1 MWPISAIYIYLP
13 HTEKKGGKATTACD
27 ITPTYEDIRPPATR
41 NPPRNIAGLYRRHV
55 YEVELE
61 SNFAG
66 IPAVK
71 TDMASVAGDFCSH
84 ISYVAGSSA
93 ASRPG
98 RHLRTRGGRCWRA
111 TKVAPSTGTRGG
123 GWGDESFFDQSRQM
137 ITDTPVDGKNGN
149 LNRRTSKHHVRFG
162 HMRVLRN
169 LKACSSHIPCCA
181 SYVCSENF

>member
-1 MWPISAIYIYLP
+1 MTDFCYIYLFTA
-13 HTEKKGGKATTACD
+13 HRKEGGKSNNCLRYNSNIWGHKAAS
-27 ITPTYEDIRPPATR
+27 
-41 NPPRNIAGLYRRHV
+41 NKKPPRNIAGLYRRHV

-111 TKVAPSTGTRGG
+111 TKVAPSTGTRGE

-181 SYVCSENF
+181 TYVCSENF

>member
-1 MWPISAIYIYLP
+1 MTDFCHIYLFTA
-13 HTEKKGGKATTACD
+13 HRKEGGKSNNCLRYNSNMWGHKGGGNKK
-27 ITPTYEDIRPPATR
+27 
-41 NPPRNIAGLYRRHV
+41 PPRDIAGLYRQHV

-123 GWGDESFFDQSRQM
+123 GWGDESFFYQSRQM
-137 ITDTPVDGKNGN
+137 ISDTPVDGKNGN
-149 LNRRTSKHHVRFG
+149 LNRGTSKHHARFG
-162 HMRVLRN
+162 HMRVRRN
-169 LKACSSHIPCCA
+169 LK
-181 SYVCSENF
+181 V

>member
-1 MWPISAIYIYLP
+1 MKQMGCKNKEMWPICAILYIYLP
-13 HTEKKGGKATTACD
+13 HTEKKGGKATTTCD
-27 ITPTYEDIRPPATR
+27 ITPNIWGHKAAG
-41 NPPRNIAGLYRRHV
+41 NKKPPRNIAGLYRRYV

-98 RHLRTRGGRCWRA
+98 RHLRTRGGHCWRA
-111 TKVAPSTGTRGG
+111 TKVAPWTGTRGG
-123 GWGDESFFDQSRQM
+123 RCRATKASL
-137 ITDTPVDGKNGN
+137 T
-149 LNRRTSKHHVRFG
+149 NRAKWSPIHV
-162 HMRVLRN
+162 
-169 LKACSSHIPCCA
+169 
-181 SYVCSENF
+181 

>member
-1 MWPISAIYIYLP
+1 MTDFCYIYLFTA
-13 HTEKKGGKATTACD
+13 HRKEGGKSNNCLRYNSNIWGHKAAG
-27 ITPTYEDIRPPATR
+27 
-41 NPPRNIAGLYRRHV
+41 NKKPPRNIAGLYRRHV

-66 IPAVK
+66 IPVVK
-71 TDMASVAGDFCSH
+71 TDMAFVAGDFCSH

-111 TKVAPSTGTRGG
+111 TKVVPSTGTRGG
-123 GWGDESFFDQSRQM
+123 GWGDERFFDQSRQM

-149 LNRRTSKHHVRFG
+149 LNRRTSKHHARFG
-162 HMRVLRN
+162 HMRVRRN
-169 LKACSSHIPCCA
+169 LKVSSHIPCCA
-181 SYVCSENF
+181 TYLCSENF

>member
-1 MWPISAIYIYLP
+1 MFGQRQLFVLQCNILKLVTFHRVKPGS
-13 HTEKKGGKATTACD
+13 HT
-27 ITPTYEDIRPPATR
+27 
-41 NPPRNIAGLYRRHV
+41 PPRYLRRSRRYCLRHYPDKWGHNTAGNKKPRRSLPPTCMRSRTRV
-55 YEVELE
+55 T
-61 SNFAG
+61 FAG
-66 IPAVK
+66 MPVVK
-71 TDMASVAGDFCSH
+71 ADMASVAGDFCSH

-149 LNRRTSKHHVRFG
+149 LNRRTSKHHARFG
-162 HMRVLRN
+162 HMRVPRN
-169 LKACSSHIPCCA
+169 LK
-181 SYVCSENF
+181 V